1 VRAAPQSPRL
11 ARATLAAAGVI
22 ALAGTLAARPA
33 AAYSKGETVRL
44 TGEVADAKGR
54 PVPGVLV
61 TLSASRSY
69 FSVRRMRSAEASP
82 RTVRTTTDERGRYA
96 LDWPWDDYYNQFELA
111 AGLAVRRGHGDEVE
125 VLAREDVSDR
135 MTGGA
140 AGGQAG
146 SAAAGPL
153 VTPLTVKDA
162 DYVLRVRRFV
172 DGLQSADERRV
183 YDEMGHPDEVK
194 NVRYPDHDEVSWWYF
209 ESGKAY
215 RFESGALAQV
225 VSFDPIKNF

>member
-1 VRAAPQSPRL
+1 VRAALASPRL
-11 ARATLAAAGVI
+11 ARAALAAAGVL
-22 ALAGTLAARPA
+22 ALAGALAPPA
-33 AAYSKGETVRL
+33 AAYSKGETVHL

-69 FSVRRMRSAEASP
+69 FSVRRMGSAEASP
-82 RTVRTTTDERGRYA
+82 RTVRATTDERGRYA
-96 LDWPWDDYYNQFELA
+96 LDWPWDDYYNRFELE
-111 AGLAVRRGHGDEVE
+111 AGLPVRRGHGDEVE
-125 VLAREDVSDR
+125 VLASEDISER
-135 MTGGA
+135 MIGLPV
-140 AGGQAG
+140 GGQAG
-146 SAAAGPL
+146 GAAASPV
-153 VTPLTVKDA
+153 VTRLTVQDA

-172 DGLQSADERRV
+172 DHLKSADERRV

-225 VSFDPIKNF
+225 VSFDPIKSF